1 MVHTARFRAETLGVV
16 VCAVRLMVYHFGA
29 NIGFLGFSRVF
40 SLASNAAVSQLA
52 DRYAAALFDLADEQK
67 QLDTVADDLRALQR
81 STTESDDLRRLVGSP
96 VLSREAQGAAMD
108 AVLKAMKA
116 SDLTQKFVG
125 LIALN
130 RRLFALGDMI
140 TAYLAELARRRGE
153 VTAEVT
159 AARPLSDKQI
169 DELTDSL
176 QTTLGGKVSVE
187 HQVDPDLIGGMIV
200 KVGSRMVDTT
210 LRTQL
215 SKLRIAMKGA
225 S

>member
-1 MVHTARFRAETLGVV
+1 M
-16 VCAVRLMVYHFGA
+16 
-29 NIGFLGFSRVF
+29 
-40 SLASNAAVSQLA
+40 ASNAAVSQLA
-52 DRYAAALFDLADEQK
+52 DRYATALFDLADEQK
-67 QLDTVADDLRALQR
+67 LLDTVADDLRSLQQ
-81 STTESDDLRRLVGSP
+81 STSDSDDLQRLVGSP
-96 VLSREAQGAAMD
+96 VLSREAQGAAMG
-108 AVLKAMKA
+108 AVLKAMGVN
-116 SDLTQKFVG
+116 DLTKNFVG
-125 LIALN
+125 LIARN

-159 AARPLSDKQI
+159 AARALSDTQVN
-169 DELTDSL
+169 ELTDSL
-176 QTTLGGKVSVE
+176 QNTLGGKVSVE

>member
-1 MVHTARFRAETLGVV
+1 M
-16 VCAVRLMVYHFGA
+16 
-29 NIGFLGFSRVF
+29 
-40 SLASNAAVSQLA
+40 ASNAAVSQLS

-67 QLDTVADDLRALQR
+67 QLDTVADDLRALQQ
-81 STTESDDLRRLVGSP
+81 STTESEDLRRLVGSP

-108 AVLKAMKA
+108 AILKAMNT
-116 SDLTQKFVG
+116 STLTQKFVG

-140 TAYLAELARRRGE
+140 AAYLAELARRRGE

-159 AARPLSDKQI
+159 AARTLNDKQI
-169 DELTDSL
+169 SELTDSL
-176 QTTLGGKVSVE
+176 QKSLGGKVSVE